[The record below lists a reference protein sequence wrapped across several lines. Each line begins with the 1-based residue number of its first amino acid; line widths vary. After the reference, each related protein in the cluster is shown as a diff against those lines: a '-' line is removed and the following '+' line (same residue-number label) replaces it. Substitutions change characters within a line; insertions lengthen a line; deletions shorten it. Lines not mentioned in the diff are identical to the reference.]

1 MVLEPSRR
9 CAVKPDPIAIGQR
22 LKIMVRVKT
31 ELVSLALLGALS
43 CWDCS
48 AQVASIPSS
57 LGEANFDLLEMDF
70 REQVPVL
77 LGQTRHYR
85 TSVQEGPSL
94 IAYNFIVGRKQDRN
108 IRVSLGRLDISS
120 YRYEFKASP
129 AQDLIGVTITFVTE
143 RDLRAQI
150 LENIDRREKPN
161 RVAVGSLS
169 GHPVVHRWES
179 RDRVI
184 QFAFATAQKDKV
196 YSISI
201 VSNKYQCGDFPLEQ
215 VFVGEDICLKK
226 YPRN

>member
-1 MVLEPSRR
+1 M
-9 CAVKPDPIAIGQR
+9 
-22 LKIMVRVKT
+22 KT
-31 ELVSLALLGALS
+31 KLASLALLGAFS
-43 CWDCS
+43 CGDCS
-48 AQVASIPSS
+48 AQAASNPSS
-57 LGEANFDLLEMDF
+57 LGEVNFDVLEMDF
-70 REQVPVL
+70 REQLPVL

-85 TSVQEGPSL
+85 TSIQQGPSL
-94 IAYNFIVGRKQDRN
+94 IAYNFIVGSKQDRN
-108 IRVSLGRLDISS
+108 VRVSLGRLDVSP

-129 AQDLIGVTITFVTE
+129 AQDLIGVTITFVTQ

-169 GHPVVHRWES
+169 GHPVIHRWES
-179 RDRVI
+179 KNRVI
-184 QFAFATAQKDKV
+184 QFAFATAEKDKV

-201 VSNKYQCGDFPLEQ
+201 VNKKYDCGDFPLEQ